1 MAHAAAYQVR
11 VCAATS
17 SVTTQAFDL
26 RVRHSLDEVR
36 GADTLVVPGLANLQD
51 MVAPAVLD
59 AIREAHAQGTRIA
72 AAMARRTLEPAHR
85 RGRDGRLCQGERQD
99 AQCRFTEQMGISP
112 VQWMIQARVDR
123 AQCLLETTDLPIERV
138 AAEVGFGSSVSL
150 RQHFLHTVD
159 TSPSAYRQAFRVTSG
174 LCSYTGDTL
183 ES

>member
-1 MAHAAAYQVR
+1 MPRARALLLQWLDERLSLPIVAEMAAYAKV
-11 VCAATS
+11 
-17 SVTTQAFDL
+17 SV
-26 RVRHSLDEVR
+26 
-36 GADTLVVPGLANLQD
+36 
-51 MVAPAVLD
+51 
-59 AIREAHAQGTRIA
+59 
-72 AAMARRTLEPAHR
+72 RTLNR
-85 RGRDGRLCQGERQD
+85 
-99 AQCRFTEQMGISP
+99 RFTEQMGISP

-150 RQHFLHTVD
+150 RQHFLHTVG